1 VNSLRSAT
9 RVARR
14 LALRALPFAALA
26 ATTAA
31 AVPRTAPAQTLE
43 GRVVRADAGVP
54 GASVQLHRVTRETAG
69 VVAEGVSGPGGAFRM
84 PLPEADTAGFTV
96 FFATALAD
104 GVRYFG
110 RPVHPNEPIG
120 DYEVVVY
127 DTTSAEA
134 AVDSLRVSRRDVFLI
149 PGPRGGW
156 EVAEVVRVT
165 NASGRTLVARGG
177 IPIFGMEV
185 PDGIVDF
192 EAGETGP
199 TGASANVGGE
209 MVLMGSR
216 VLATVPITPGERDFF
231 FRYLIPPGTRSL
243 ALPVDRATDTL
254 MMYVRQ
260 PGPEVEVKGMSG
272 GGLIE
277 AEGER
282 FLRFRATD
290 LAPAAPVSLTWRSPT
305 QSPVDPR
312 LVAGVLVG
320 VILLGGA
327 VVGMRRRA

>member
-1 VNSLRSAT
+1 
-9 RVARR
+9 
-14 LALRALPFAALA
+14 
-26 ATTAA
+26 
-31 AVPRTAPAQTLE
+31 
-43 GRVVRADAGVP
+43 
-54 GASVQLHRVTRETAG
+54 
-69 VVAEGVSGPGGAFRM
+69 
-84 PLPEADTAGFTV
+84 
-96 FFATALAD
+96 
-104 GVRYFG
+104 
-110 RPVHPNEPIG
+110 
-120 DYEVVVY
+120 VVVY
-127 DTTSAEA
+127 DTTSSQA
-134 AVDSLRVSRRDVFLI
+134 AADSLRVSRRDVFLI

-156 EVAEVVRVT
+156 EVAEVVRVD

-199 TGASANVGGE
+199 TGASEGGAGE

-231 FRYLIPPGTRSL
+231 FRYRIPPGGRSL

-260 PGPEVEVKGMSG
+260 PGPAVEVKGMSG

-290 LAPAAPVSLTWRSPT
+290 LAPAAPVALTWRSPT

-320 VILLGGA
+320 VILIGGLA
-327 VVGMRRRA
+327 IRVLRRRGQARPTVRS